1 MKEYVIEEFDGM
13 PREFKKYMDKEKGL
27 SVGSP
32 LK

>member
-27 SVGSP
+27 SVVP
-32 LK
+32 